1 MNSDVK
7 QRIEQ
12 INRGEV
18 PEGYKKTAVGIVPQ
32 EWEETQLSKI
42 FVFKNGLNKEKKAF
56 GSGTPIVNYVDVWK
70 KRGIKAKDVT
80 GRVML
85 SEKEIENYN
94 VKKGDVFFTRTSET
108 KEEIGL
114 SSVMLDDIENAVFSG
129 FVLRARPVN
138 KKIYTPYNQY
148 CYSSKSMRYE
158 VIRKS
163 SITTRALTSGSSLGK
178 VHINLPSIEEQQRI
192 ADILSKWD
200 EAIELQE
207 KLIEKLELQKKALMQ
222 RLLTPKEDWKK
233 VKLGDLAFMQSGG
246 TPKSTVGKYYNGN
259 IVWVSINDISSCGK
273 YLSDSERKIT
283 VEGLNN
289 SSARLFPKGTVLYAM
304 YASIG
309 KCCIALSEC
318 STSQAI
324 LGITTNENLNSEY
337 LYYFLLHNQ
346 EKIVTQGQKGTQS
359 NLNKEMV
366 QNIKVDIPQ
375 TINQQI
381 TIVKI
386 LNSVDRYID
395 SQSEKLKVLKQQQKT
410 MQQLLLTG
418 IVRV

>member
-1 MNSDVK
+1 MNSDIK
-7 QRIEQ
+7 QKIEQ

-18 PEGYKKTAVGIVPQ
+18 PEGYKKTSIGIVPQ
-32 EWEETQLSKI
+32 EWENKKLSELLK
-42 FVFKNGLNKEKKAF
+42 FQNGVNADKEKYN
-56 GSGTPIVNYVDVWK
+56 S
-70 KRGIKAKDVT
+70 GIKMIS
-80 GRVML
+80 VMDIL
-85 SEKEIENYN
+85 SNRPIFYENIRGQVDIDEKTLSNYS
-94 VKKGDVFFTRTSET
+94 VSYGDILFQRSSET
-108 KEEIGL
+108 VEDAGKSNVYLDKE
-114 SSVMLDDIENAVFSG
+114 NTATYSG
-129 FVLRARPVN
+129 FVIRG
-138 KKIYTPYNQY
+138 KKISDYNPFYLNEILKTSGVRQQIIKYSAGSQHINVSQNSLSRVNVCLANQY
-148 CYSSKSMRYE
+148 
-158 VIRKS
+158 
-163 SITTRALTSGSSLGK
+163 
-178 VHINLPSIEEQQRI
+178 EQNRI
-192 ADILSKWD
+192 AEILSKWD

-222 RLLTPKEDWKK
+222 RLLTPKKDWKK

-324 LGITTNENLNSEY
+324 LGITTNGNLNSEY

-359 NLNKEMV
+359 NVNKEMV

-395 SQSEKLKVLKQQQKT
+395 SQSEKLKVLKQQQKA

>member
-1 MNSDVK
+1 MNNDVK

-138 KKIYTPYNQY
+138 KKIYTAYNQY

-233 VKLGDLAFMQSGG
+233 VNLGEICSISTGKLDVNAM
-246 TPKSTVGKYYNGN
+246 VENGKYPFFTCSKQIYQIDNYAFDCEALLIAGNG
-259 IVWVSINDISSCGK
+259 DIGDIKYYCGK
-273 YLSDSERKIT
+273 FNAYQRT
-283 VEGLNN
+283 YVLNN
-289 SSARLFPKGTVLYAM
+289 FVFPIKYVMYYLEKHFQKSICLGTQKSSMPYIKLDTLLNSKIRYSPDKIELTINIFEV
-304 YASIG
+304 ID
-309 KCCIALSEC
+309 
-318 STSQAI
+318 
-324 LGITTNENLNSEY
+324 ENLNM
-337 LYYFLLHNQ
+337 
-346 EKIVTQGQKGTQS
+346 QKKK
-359 NLNKEMV
+359 LNK
-366 QNIKVDIPQ
+366 
-375 TINQQI
+375 
-381 TIVKI
+381 
-386 LNSVDRYID
+386 
-395 SQSEKLKVLKQQQKT
+395 LKQQQKV

>member
-1 MNSDVK
+1 MNSDIK

-18 PEGYKKTAVGIVPQ
+18 PGGYKKTAVGIVPQ
-32 EWEETQLSKI
+32 EWEYKKLKNIGKFSKGKGLPGSEMKATGVPCI
-42 FVFKNGLNKEKKAF
+42 GYGDIYTKYNFKFDKAQNFVSQEVANNSLKCPKNSL
-56 GSGTPIVNYVDVWK
+56 
-70 KRGIKAKDVT
+70 
-80 GRVML
+80 
-85 SEKEIENYN
+85 
-94 VKKGDVFFTRTSET
+94 FFTCSGET
-108 KEEIGL
+108 AIEIGKCVCYTGDEDIYVGGDIAVL
-114 SSVMLDDIENAVFSG
+114 SANAEVVPLFVGYQQNIPSLIKQKARLGQGHSV
-129 FVLRARPVN
+129 
-138 KKIYTPYNQY
+138 
-148 CYSSKSMRYE
+148 
-158 VIRKS
+158 
-163 SITTRALTSGSSLGK
+163 
-178 VHINLPSIEEQQRI
+178 VHIYADSLEKLGVAYPKNTYEQQRI

>member
-1 MNSDVK
+1 MNSDIK

-12 INRGEV
+12 INRGKV
-18 PEGYKKTAVGIVPQ
+18 PEGYKMTAVGIVPQ

-246 TPKSTVGKYYNGN
+246 TPRSTVGKYYNGN

-366 QNIKVDIPQ
+366 QNIKVDMPQ

-386 LNSVDRYID
+386 LNSVDSYID
-395 SQSEKLKVLKQQQKT
+395 SQSEKLKILKQQQKA